1 MQREILVG
9 LCLVLGQA
17 SGYSPAQQIPANAAT
32 PVQPS
37 SPQVLPPPTPATA
50 PAIGGNK
57 PSSPPGAAPKEEGK
71 KNGNG
76 NRSEEKPPKS
86 GEGPLAEFLKPK
98 QETGWFG
105 YRLYKAYYDEFVPSP
120 NPNAEEEPERPRR
133 TNPSPWDSPPF
144 PMNEFQ
150 GYPLVGVPYDDTVW
164 PFMKAVYGADTP
176 LTEAIKDSRIKFY
189 GWVTASGNYSTNST
203 FNVNAPAS
211 YWVVGNRFE
220 LDQLIFRLERNLDSV
235 QQDHIDWGFRAT
247 ALYGMDYRYM
257 AAAGWGSDIELQNHN
272 LLYGWDP
279 TEVYFDVYFPGICEG
294 MILRVGRWIA
304 CPDIETQ
311 FSPDNYLASHSILFT
326 YDTYTQ
332 TGFMATFLLS
342 KRVMF
347 QIGLNGGDDQA
358 PWAHGVIKDPSAFI
372 GFRWVSESNNDA
384 LYTCVNQLNDAR
396 FHHFLVNGEP
406 AGHDNY
412 NYIVST
418 WEHVFNSDIH
428 TKTEAYFMWQMD
440 AELGGTPSLG
450 PVAFGTG
457 GGDNPTLPGA
467 SHAYGVL
474 NYSEFAVSRKDF
486 ITVRNEVWEDDRG
499 MRTGFPGLYTSHT
512 IGLSHNF
519 NSLFQVRPEIGY
531 YRNYQTPAFDDG
543 IHKGAWIYGFDTTLR
558 F

>member
-1 MQREILVG
+1 
-9 LCLVLGQA
+9 
-17 SGYSPAQQIPANAAT
+17 
-32 PVQPS
+32 
-37 SPQVLPPPTPATA
+37 
-50 PAIGGNK
+50 
-57 PSSPPGAAPKEEGK
+57 
-71 KNGNG
+71 
-76 NRSEEKPPKS
+76 
-86 GEGPLAEFLKPK
+86 
-98 QETGWFG
+98 
-105 YRLYKAYYDEFVPSP
+105 
-120 NPNAEEEPERPRR
+120 
-133 TNPSPWDSPPF
+133 
-144 PMNEFQ
+144 
-150 GYPLVGVPYDDTVW
+150 
-164 PFMKAVYGADTP
+164 
-176 LTEAIKDSRIKFY
+176 
-189 GWVTASGNYSTNST
+189 
-203 FNVNAPAS
+203 
-211 YWVVGNRFE
+211 
-220 LDQLIFRLERNLDSV
+220 
-235 QQDHIDWGFRAT
+235 
-247 ALYGMDYRYM
+247 MDYRYM